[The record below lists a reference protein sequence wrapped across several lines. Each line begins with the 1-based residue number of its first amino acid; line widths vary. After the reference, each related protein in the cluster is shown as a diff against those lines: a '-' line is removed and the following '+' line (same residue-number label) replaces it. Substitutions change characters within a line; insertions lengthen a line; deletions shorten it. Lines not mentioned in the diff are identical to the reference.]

1 MPFLNEAFGK
11 LLTRLGVGGL
21 MLFHGV
27 HKLIHGHEF
36 IQTKLAEAGLPE
48 FLTWGVPV
56 GEVLAPILIIV
67 GLATRTSAL
76 IVAFTMIMSI
86 YLVFAGQLFS
96 LNQVGGWVAEL
107 NALFLLSSLAI
118 FFHGPGKLSL
128 DHKLNLKY

>member
-1 MPFLNEAFGK
+1 MPLFSDAIGK

-36 IQTKLAEAGLPE
+36 IQTKLTEAGLPA
-48 FLTWGVPV
+48 FLSWGVPV
-56 GEVLAPILIIV
+56 GEVVAPILIMI

-76 IVAFTMIMSI
+76 IVAFTMVMSI
-86 YLVFAGQLFS
+86 YLVFASQLFT

-107 NALFLLSSLAI
+107 NALFLLASLAI
-118 FFHGPGKLSL
+118 F
-128 DHKLNLKY
+128 